1 MANDKVKRMIDY
13 RKRTY
18 ALLSMQASF
27 EGSTIVDIVERAI
40 EAYANPS
47 IKKIINDEYG
57 EWEERSKTKK
67 SGRPKTKKQEPI
79 KETVSKD
86 ETLDNENK
94 KDSKEQVETKIEE
107 KVETKIEEKVLNN
120 NNSEE
125 AITQIEDD
133 ETNVE
138 DDLTDEEREVL
149 EFYR

>member
-1 MANDKVKRMIDY
+1 MADDKVKRLIDY

-18 ALLSMQASF
+18 ALLSMQASL

-47 IKKIINDEYG
+47 IKEIINAEYG

-67 SGRPKTKKQEPI
+67 SGRPRTKKPQAI
-79 KETVSKD
+79 QETVSKD
-86 ETLDNENK
+86 ERLDNENK
-94 KDSKEQVETKIEE
+94 KDSKEIVDTNIEE
-107 KVETKIEEKVLNN
+107 TVLN

-125 AITQIEDD
+125 AITHIEDD

>member
-1 MANDKVKRMIDY
+1 MADDKVKRLIDY

-18 ALLSMQASF
+18 ALLSMQASL

-47 IKKIINDEYG
+47 IKEIINAEYG

-86 ETLDNENK
+86 ENLDNENK
-94 KDSKEQVETKIEE
+94 KDSKE

-120 NNSEE
+120 NEE
-125 AITQIEDD
+125 AITHIKDN
-133 ETNVE
+133 ETNIE
-138 DDLTDEEREVL
+138 DDLTDEEVDI
-149 EFYR
+149 YNCYK

>member
-1 MANDKVKRMIDY
+1 MADDKVKRLIDY

-47 IKKIINDEYG
+47 IKEIINAEYG

-67 SGRPKTKKQEPI
+67 SGRPRTKKPKTI

-86 ETLDNENK
+86 EVVENENK
-94 KDSKEQVETKIEE
+94 KDSKEIVDTNIEE
-107 KVETKIEEKVLNN
+107 NIENKLL
-120 NNSEE
+120 NNSENEE
-125 AITQIEDD
+125 AVTQI
-133 ETNVE
+133 E
-138 DDLTDEEREVL
+138 DDLTDEEREL
-149 EFYR
+149 LSCYN

>member
-1 MANDKVKRMIDY
+1 MADDKVKRLIDY

-47 IKKIINDEYG
+47 IKEIINAEYG

-67 SGRPKTKKQEPI
+67 SGRPRTKKPQTI

-86 ETLDNENK
+86 ERLENENK
-94 KDSKEQVETKIEE
+94 KDSKEIVDTNIEE
-107 KVETKIEEKVLNN
+107 KLLDGRENETAV
-120 NNSEE
+120 
-125 AITQIEDD
+125 TQIKDD
-133 ETNVE
+133 ETKDE
-138 DDLTDEEREVL
+138 DDLTDEEREL
-149 EFYR
+149 LSCYN

>member
-1 MANDKVKRMIDY
+1 MADDKVKRLIDY

-18 ALLSMQASF
+18 ALLSMQASL

-47 IKKIINDEYG
+47 IKEIINAEYG

-94 KDSKEQVETKIEE
+94 KDSKEKDETN
-107 KVETKIEEKVLNN
+107 IEEKVLNN

-138 DDLTDEEREVL
+138 EDLTDEEIDI
-149 EFYR
+149 YNCYK

>member
-1 MANDKVKRMIDY
+1 MADDKVKRLIDY

-47 IKKIINDEYG
+47 IKEIINAEYG

-67 SGRPKTKKQEPI
+67 SGRPRTKKPQTI

-86 ETLDNENK
+86 ERLENENK
-94 KDSKEQVETKIEE
+94 KDSKEIVDTNIEE
-107 KVETKIEEKVLNN
+107 NIEKKLL
-120 NNSEE
+120 NNSENE
-125 AITQIEDD
+125 TAVTQI
-133 ETNVE
+133 E
-138 DDLTDEEREVL
+138 DDLTDEEREL
-149 EFYR
+149 LSCYN

>member
-57 EWEERSKTKK
+57 EWEERSKTKR
-67 SGRPKTKKQEPI
+67 SGRPKTKKSEPI

-94 KDSKEQVETKIEE
+94 KDFKEKDETN
-107 KVETKIEEKVLNN
+107 IEEKVLNN
-120 NNSEE
+120 NNNEE
-125 AITQIEDD
+125 AITDIEDD

-138 DDLTDEEREVL
+138 EDLTDEEIDI
-149 EFYR
+149 YNCYK

>member
-47 IKKIINDEYG
+47 IKEIINDEYG
-57 EWEERSKTKK
+57 EWEERSKTKR
-67 SGRPKTKKQEPI
+67 SGRPKTKKSEPV

-86 ETLDNENK
+86 ENLDNENK
-94 KDSKEQVETKIEE
+94 KDSKE

-120 NNSEE
+120 NEEE
-125 AITQIEDD
+125 AITHIEDG
-133 ETNVE
+133 
-138 DDLTDEEREVL
+138 LTDKEKEI
-149 EFYR
+149 FSCYDN

>member
-1 MANDKVKRMIDY
+1 MADDKVKRLIDY

-18 ALLSMQASF
+18 ALLSMQASL

-47 IKKIINDEYG
+47 IKEIINAEYG

-79 KETVSKD
+79 KETVSKN
-86 ETLDNENK
+86 EILDNENK
-94 KDSKEQVETKIEE
+94 KDSKE

-120 NNSEE
+120 NEEE
-125 AITQIEDD
+125 AITHIEND
-133 ETNVE
+133 ETNIE
-138 DDLTDEEREVL
+138 DGLTDKEREI
-149 EFYR
+149 FSCYDN

>member
-67 SGRPKTKKQEPI
+67 SGRPRTKKPEPI

-107 KVETKIEEKVLNN
+107 KVLNN

-138 DDLTDEEREVL
+138 EDLTDEEIDI
-149 EFYR
+149 YNCYK